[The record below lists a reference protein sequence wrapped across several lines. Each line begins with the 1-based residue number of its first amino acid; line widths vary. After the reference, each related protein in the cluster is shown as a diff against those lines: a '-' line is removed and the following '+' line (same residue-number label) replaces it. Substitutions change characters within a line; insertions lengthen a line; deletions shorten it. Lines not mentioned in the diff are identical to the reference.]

1 MIQMMQY
8 TKDNTGMYSLKKV
21 TILQI
26 NIFYSILNA
35 HCKITLVLNIMCVF
49 ILWEVNKTNTKC
61 GTNVAQMWHQ
71 IQQIKAISKK

>member
-49 ILWEVNKTNTKC
+49 IL
-61 GTNVAQMWHQ
+61 
-71 IQQIKAISKK
+71 